1 MDGWGWGLELLSQSK
16 VPPNPP
22 VCIVEKAVVVVV
34 VVVAEYLEMEASPP
48 KACFYGGV
56 GTWQLMGIENVHTYL
71 R

>member
-22 VCIVEKAVVVVV
+22 ACIVEKAVVV

-48 KACFYGGV
+48 KVCFYGGV